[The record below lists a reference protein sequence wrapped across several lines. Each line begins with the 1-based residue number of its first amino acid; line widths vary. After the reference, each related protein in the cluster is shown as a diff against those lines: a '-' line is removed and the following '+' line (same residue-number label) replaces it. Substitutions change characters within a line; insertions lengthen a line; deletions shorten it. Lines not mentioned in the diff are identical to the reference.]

1 MEEAADELL
10 VLDAAEVE
18 QYALIVLDAAD
29 MEKEAYD
36 LYMQEP
42 EQVAWLE
49 VQENARAACDDE
61 VPDALEEEEQKQK
74 AFDAAKDAAWRYW
87 R

>member
-1 MEEAADELL
+1 MEELGVAADDLL
-10 VLDAAEVE
+10 VLDAAED
-18 QYALIVLDAAD
+18 LIVLDAAE

-49 VQENARAACDDE
+49 VQENARAACEDE